1 MNAWNP
7 DALEKAQVI
16 FRVRSGLMSATD
28 AAAQLGMSRK
38 SYYKWER
45 RALEGMM
52 ESLCERSPGRP
63 PGGRDGEKDQL
74 GQRIAQLEKELEDRT
89 KAEELRERIKELLE
103 KKE

>member
-7 DALEKAQVI
+7 SALEKALVI
-16 FRVRSGLMSATD
+16 FRVRSGLMSAAE
-28 AAAQLGMSRK
+28 AAQQLGMSRK

-63 PGGRDGEKDQL
+63 PAGPDAEKEQL
-74 GQRIAQLEKELEDRT
+74 EQRIAQLELELEERK
-89 KAEELRERIKELLE
+89 KADELRERIKELLK

>member
-7 DALEKAQVI
+7 GALEKAQVI

-45 RALEGMM
+45 RALEAMM
-52 ESLCERSPGRP
+52 EGLCERNPGRP
-63 PGGRDGEKDQL
+63 PGGRDGEKEEL
-74 GQRIAQLEKELEDRT
+74 EHRIAQLEKELEERK
-89 KAEELRERIKELLE
+89 KAGELRERIKELLE

>member
-16 FRVRSGLMSATD
+16 FRVRSGLMSAAD
-28 AAAQLGMSRK
+28 AARQLGMSRK
-38 SYYKWER
+38 SYYKWEL

-52 ESLCERSPGRP
+52 ENLCERSPGRP
-63 PGGRDGEKDQL
+63 PGGRDGETVEL
-74 GQRIAQLEKELEDRT
+74 EQRIAQLEKELEERR

>member
-7 DALEKAQVI
+7 SALEKAQVI
-16 FRVRSGLMSATD
+16 FRVRSGLMSAAE
-28 AAAQLGMSRK
+28 AAQQLGMSRK
-38 SYYKWER
+38 SYYKWEH

-63 PGGRDGEKDQL
+63 PGGRDPEL
-74 GQRIAQLEKELEDRT
+74 AQLKRRLAELERELEERN
-89 KAEELRERIKELLE
+89 KAEELREHVKELLE